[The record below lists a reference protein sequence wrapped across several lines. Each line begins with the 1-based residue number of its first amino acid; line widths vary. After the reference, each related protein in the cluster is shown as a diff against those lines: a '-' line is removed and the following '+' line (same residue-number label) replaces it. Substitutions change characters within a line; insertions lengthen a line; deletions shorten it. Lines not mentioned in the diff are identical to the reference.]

1 MRNNI
6 PKNDTDAMSAGM
18 GRLKMRPHNTR
29 TLCAVGVSLA
39 ALAWSTTASAQ
50 TAQTPAPADSA
61 TQVDEIVVTGFRSS
75 LQQALN
81 IKRREAGAVD
91 AILAE
96 DIADFPDQNLAEAI
110 QRLPGVTIDRVNG
123 QGTTISVRGLGSDF
137 TRTRING
144 LEAQAASGG
153 NRNRSFDFSMFASE
167 LFNSIRVR
175 KTQSAEIEEGSLG
188 ATVDLQTGR
197 PLDFR
202 GSGFNAA
209 LSAQASYNDLSET
222 TIPRLAGLLSW
233 SNADETFGALLSV
246 AYSERAPVLGSFNT
260 TRWQKG
266 DPTNVSTAGNPYGR
280 GQNFG
285 GCTPCTTTAQRDA
298 VLSTYYPRIPR
309 YTLGQTF
316 EDRLGM
322 TGALQWRP
330 GDRTEVTLD
339 LLYSRFNSETESP
352 NLEAWSFSRAAV
364 NSVIVRAYEI
374 DASRNAFSYGVF
386 DNMIVAAENGF
397 TRNESTFYQASINAR
412 HDFTDRLHG
421 NLKVGL
427 NRSEARTPLN
437 VAYRF
442 EAAGMNGYTYDAR
455 ENDRQPMISYGF
467 DTTSGAPFRLT
478 NATRSNGG
486 GNFEN
491 NVLAGSLTYDWTP
504 SISFKGGGEYRTY
517 DFETFGTARTK
528 TAPTGAEAALGVDR
542 WGRVVSIDG
551 YVDAPAGSTLS
562 FIVPDIRKL
571 AESLSFYNDPLVA
584 NRSEREVY
592 ETDQGLFLQSDFKT
606 TLSGLT
612 LRGNVG
618 IRYARTEV
626 EAKGWQTV
634 TTGTPAVTTYN
645 YVTTTND
652 YDDVLPS
659 FNLAFEPREDLVLR
673 LGAAKVMSRPTL
685 ADLTPGGGVS
695 PTTRTVSYGNPL
707 LDPFRATNYDASA
720 EWYFQNEGLLAVAV
734 FYKDIDSFI
743 TSVTQGIPYDQLG
756 LPNELL
762 QGAASPSDIFQVT
775 RRVNGDGGWLK
786 GVEIQYQQ
794 PFTFLPGFWSNFG
807 FTGNITFVDSE
818 VGYGTAGKN
827 RLTGQSKNTANATLY
842 YEDGGFQARIS
853 AAHRSQYLL
862 SFPGANGNSEEG
874 VNDTTNID
882 ASMSWEFTPN
892 MTFSLEAINLTDEYV
907 DRYVDALDR
916 VSDYRHTGREI
927 AVGLRWKY

>member
-1 MRNNI
+1 
-6 PKNDTDAMSAGM
+6 MS
-18 GRLKMRPHNTR
+18 RSSQVRV
-29 TLCAVGVSLA
+29 TLASSASAIAILAVSFTPQMA
-39 ALAWSTTASAQ
+39 AAQ
-50 TAQTPAPADSA
+50 TAPSDPVAQDEA
-61 TQVDEIVVTGFRSS
+61 TEIDEVVVTGFRSS
-75 LQQALN
+75 LQRALN
-81 IKRREAGAVD
+81 IKRQEAGAVD

-123 QGTTISVRGLGSDF
+123 QGTTISVRGLGADF

-167 LFNSIRVR
+167 LFNSIKVR

-197 PLDFR
+197 PLDF
-202 GSGFNAA
+202 GAGGFNSA
-209 LSAQASYNDLSET
+209 LSAQASYNDLSKT

-233 SNADETFGALLSV
+233 SNENQTFGALVSV

-260 TRWQKG
+260 TRWQQG
-266 DPTNVSTAGNPYGR
+266 DAANVNPVTGSPYGR

-285 GCTPCTTTAQRDA
+285 GCIPCTTTAQRTE
-298 VLSTYYPRIPR
+298 VLNAFYPRIPR
-309 YTLGQTF
+309 YTLGETF

-330 GDRTEVTLD
+330 SDRTEVDFDMLW
-339 LLYSRFNSETESP
+339 SRFNSETESP
-352 NLEAWSFSRAAV
+352 NIEAWSFSRAAV
-364 NSVIVRAYEI
+364 NQVVVREYEI
-374 DASRNAFSYGVF
+374 DTSRNAFSYGVF

-397 TRNESTFYQASINAR
+397 SRNESNFYQASINAR

-421 NLKVGL
+421 TLKLGA

-442 EAAGMNGYTYDAR
+442 ETPANTTYTYDAR
-455 ENDRQPMISYGF
+455 GNNRQPLLDYGF
-467 DTTSGAPFRLT
+467 DVTSGQRFTLV

-491 NVLAGSLTYDWTP
+491 NVAAGALAYDWTD
-504 SISFKGGGEYRTY
+504 SISFKFGGEYRTY
-517 DFETFGTARTK
+517 AFETFGLARAITS
-528 TAPTGAEAALGVDR
+528 PTGADRLTGVDSI
-542 WGRVVSIDG
+542 GRVVSIAD
-551 YVDAPAGSTLS
+551 YVDAPAGSDLS
-562 FIVPDIRKL
+562 FIVPDIDKI
-571 AESLSFYNDPLVA
+571 AAFLSIYDNPLVP
-584 NRSEREVY
+584 NRSEREVD
-592 ETDQGLFLQSDFKT
+592 ETDNGVFFQTDFNT
-606 TLSGLT
+606 TWAGMVV
-612 LRGNVG
+612 RGNVG
-618 IRYARTEV
+618 IRYATTEV
-626 EAKGWQTV
+626 TSKGWQTV
-634 TTGTPAVTTYN
+634 TTGTPPVPSYN
-645 YVTTTND
+645 YVTAENEYSDT
-652 YDDVLPS
+652 LPS
-659 FNLAFEPREDLVLR
+659 FNLAFEPRDDLVIR

-685 ADLTPGGGVS
+685 GDLTPGGSVA

-707 LDPFRATNYDASA
+707 LNPFRATNFDASI

-734 FYKDIDSFI
+734 FHKEIDSFI
-743 TSVTQGIPYDQLG
+743 TSVTEGLPYNTLG
-756 LPNELL
+756 LPLELL
-762 QGAASPSDIFQVT
+762 QGAAQPTDIFQVT
-775 RRVNGDGGWLK
+775 RRINGDGGTLD
-786 GVEIQYQQ
+786 GLEIQYQQ

-807 FTGNITFVDSE
+807 FIGNVTFVDSE

-842 YEDGGFQARIS
+842 YEDGPFQARVS

-882 ASMSWEFTPN
+882 ASMSYEITPSL
-892 MTFSLEAINLTDEYV
+892 TFSLEGINLTDEYV
-907 DRYVDALDR
+907 DRYVDVLDR
-916 VSDYRHTGREI
+916 VSDYRHTGREV

>member
-1 MRNNI
+1 
-6 PKNDTDAMSAGM
+6 MSPGAG
-18 GRLKMRPHNTR
+18 RDKMSRSSQNRIT
-29 TLCAVGVSLA
+29 LA
-39 ALAWSTTASAQ
+39 ASASALAMLAVALSPQVAAAQ
-50 TAQTPAPADSA
+50 TAPAAAAPQDQA
-61 TQVDEIVVTGFRSS
+61 TEVDEVVVTGFRSS
-75 LQQALN
+75 LQRALN
-81 IKRREAGAVD
+81 IKRDEAGAVD

-144 LEAQAASGG
+144 LEAQAANGG

-167 LFNSIRVR
+167 LFNSIKVR

-197 PLDFR
+197 PLDFSE
-202 GSGFNAA
+202 SGIRSA

-233 SNADETFGALLSV
+233 SNEDQTFGALVSV

-260 TRWQKG
+260 TRWQ
-266 DPTNVSTAGNPYGR
+266 SGNPAQAYGA

-285 GCTPCTTTAQRDA
+285 GCIPCTTTAQRTEL
-298 VLSTYYPRIPR
+298 LSAFYPRIPR
-309 YTLGQTF
+309 YTLGETF

-322 TGALQWRP
+322 TAALQWRP
-330 GDRTEVTLD
+330 SDRTEVDLD
-339 LLYSRFNSETESP
+339 LLWSRFNSETESP

-364 NSVIVRAYEI
+364 NQLVVRAYEI
-374 DASRNAFSYGVF
+374 DASRNALSYGVF

-397 TRNESTFYQASINAR
+397 TRNESNFYQASLNAR
-412 HDFTDRLHG
+412 HDFSDRLHG
-421 NLKVGL
+421 NLKLGI
-427 NRSEARTPLN
+427 NRSEARTPLS

-442 EAAGMNGYTYDAR
+442 ETPANTTFTYDAR
-455 ENDRQPMISYGF
+455 GDDRQPQLNYGF
-467 DTTSGAPFRLT
+467 DVTSGSRFTLT

-491 NVLAGSLTYDWTP
+491 QVAAGNLAYDWSD
-504 SISFKGGGEYRTY
+504 SISFKAGGEYRTY
-517 DFETFGTARTK
+517 AFETFGLARAIT
-528 TAPTGAEAALGVDR
+528 TPTGVDR
-542 WGRVVSIDG
+542 IVGVDRVGRVVSLDG
-551 YVDAPAGSTLS
+551 YVDAPSGTDLS
-562 FIVPDIRKL
+562 FIVPDIKKL
-571 AESLSFYNDPLVA
+571 AETLTIYNNPLVQ

-592 ETDQGLFLQSDFKT
+592 ETDNGLFFQTDFNT
-606 TLSGLT
+606 TLAGMT
-612 LRGNVG
+612 VRGNAG
-618 IRYARTEV
+618 IRYATTEV
-626 EAKGWQTV
+626 TAKGWQTV
-634 TTGTPAVTTYN
+634 TAGTPPVPSFN
-645 YVTTTND
+645 YVTTENEYSDT
-652 YDDVLPS
+652 LPS
-659 FNLAFEPREDLVLR
+659 FNLVFEPRENLLVR
-673 LGAAKVMSRPTL
+673 VAAAKVMSRPTL
-685 ADLTPGGGVS
+685 ADLTPGGSVA

-707 LDPFRATNYDASA
+707 LNPFRATNYDASI

-734 FYKDIDSFI
+734 FHKEIDSFI
-743 TSVTQGIPYDQLG
+743 TSVTEGLPYNTLG
-756 LPNELL
+756 LPLELL
-762 QGAASPSDIFQVT
+762 QGAAQPTDIFQVT
-775 RRVNGDGGWLK
+775 RRINGDGGTLD
-786 GVEIQYQQ
+786 GLEIQYQQ
-794 PFTFLPGFWSNFG
+794 PFTFLPGLWSNFG
-807 FTGNITFVDSE
+807 FIGNVTFVDSE

-842 YEDGGFQARIS
+842 YEDGPFQARIS
-853 AAHRSQYLL
+853 AAHRSQYLV

-882 ASMSWEFTPN
+882 ASMSYDFTDSL
-892 MTFSLEAINLTDEYV
+892 TFSLEGINLTDEYV

>member
-1 MRNNI
+1 MSRSSQVKVTLASSASAI
-6 PKNDTDAMSAGM
+6 AM
-18 GRLKMRPHNTR
+18 L
-29 TLCAVGVSLA
+29 AVAVTPQIA
-39 ALAWSTTASAQ
+39 AAQ
-50 TAQTPAPADSA
+50 TAAPAATAAQDE

-75 LQQALN
+75 LQRALS
-81 IKRREAGAVD
+81 IKRNEAGAVD

-96 DIADFPDQNLAEAI
+96 DMADFPDQNLAEAI

-144 LEAQAASGG
+144 LEAQAANGG
-153 NRNRSFDFSMFASE
+153 SRNRSFDFSMFASE

-197 PLDFR
+197 PLDFNE
-202 GSGFNAA
+202 SGFRSA

-233 SNADETFGALLSV
+233 SNEDQTFGALVSV

-260 TRWQKG
+260 TRWQRG
-266 DPTNVSTAGNPYGR
+266 DAANVNPTTGSPYGR

-285 GCTPCTTTAQRDA
+285 GCIPCTTTAQRDT
-298 VLSTYYPRIPR
+298 VLNAFYPRIPR
-309 YTLGQTF
+309 YTLGETF

-322 TGALQWRP
+322 TAALQWRP
-330 GDRTEVTLD
+330 RETTEVNLD
-339 LLYSRFNSETESP
+339 LLWSRFNSETESP
-352 NLEAWSFSRAAV
+352 NIEAWSFSRAAV
-364 NSVIVRAYEI
+364 NQVVVRAYEI
-374 DASRNAFSYGVF
+374 DAARNAFSYGVF

-397 TRNESTFYQASINAR
+397 TRNESNFYQTSLNAR

-421 NLKVGL
+421 TLKLGV

-442 EAAGMNGYTYDAR
+442 ETAANNTYTYDAR
-455 ENDRQPMISYGF
+455 DNNRQPLLDYGF
-467 DTTSGAPFRLT
+467 DVTSGQRFTLV

-491 NVLAGSLTYDWTP
+491 NVASGALAYDWTD
-504 SISFKGGGEYRTY
+504 SISFKLGGEYRTY
-517 DFETFGTARTK
+517 AFETFGLARAITS
-528 TAPTGAEAALGVDR
+528 PTGADRIVGVDAV
-542 WGRVVSIDG
+542 GRVVDIGG
-551 YVDAPAGSTLS
+551 YVNAPSGTDLR
-562 FIVPDIRKL
+562 FIVPDIDAL
-571 AESLSFYNDPLVA
+571 ARTLSIYNNPLVA
-584 NRSEREVY
+584 NRSEREVD
-592 ETDQGLFLQSDFKT
+592 ETDNGIFLQSDFNT
-606 TLSGLT
+606 MLGSWVV
-612 LRGNVG
+612 RGNVG
-618 IRYARTEV
+618 IRYATTEV
-626 EAKGWQTV
+626 TAKGWQTV
-634 TTGTPAVTTYN
+634 TAGTPPVPSFN
-645 YVTTTND
+645 YVTTENEYSDT
-652 YDDVLPS
+652 LPS
-659 FNLAFEPREDLVLR
+659 FNLVFEPREDLLVR
-673 LGAAKVMSRPTL
+673 FGAAKVMSRPTL
-685 ADLTPGGGVS
+685 GDLTPGGSVA

-707 LDPFRATNYDASA
+707 LNPFRATNYDASI

-734 FYKDIDSFI
+734 FHKEIDSFI
-743 TSVTQGIPYDQLG
+743 TSVTEGLAYNTLG
-756 LPNELL
+756 LPLELL
-762 QGAASPSDIFQVT
+762 QGAAQPTDIFQVT
-775 RRVNGDGGWLK
+775 RRINGQGGTLD

-818 VGYGTAGKN
+818 VSYGTAGKN

-842 YEDGGFQARIS
+842 YEDGPFQARVS

-882 ASMSWEFTPN
+882 FSMSYDFSDS
-892 MTFSLEAINLTDEYV
+892 MTVSLEGINMTDEYV
-907 DRYVDALDR
+907 DRYVDVLDR
-916 VSDYRHTGREI
+916 VSDYRHTGREVAI
-927 AVGLRWKY
+927 GLRWKY

>member
-1 MRNNI
+1 MSRSSQVRVTLASSASAI
-6 PKNDTDAMSAGM
+6 AMLA
-18 GRLKMRPHNTR
+18 
-29 TLCAVGVSLA
+29 CALTPQA
-39 ALAWSTTASAQ
+39 AAAQ
-50 TAQTPAPADSA
+50 TAPAPAQDEASE
-61 TQVDEIVVTGFRSS
+61 VDQIVVTGFRSS
-75 LQQALN
+75 LQQALS
-81 IKRREAGAVD
+81 IKRNEAGAVD

-144 LEAQAASGG
+144 LEAQAANGG

-197 PLDFR
+197 PLDFNQ
-202 GSGFNAA
+202 SGFHAA
-209 LSAQASYNDLSET
+209 LSAQGSYNDLSEH

-233 SNADETFGALLSV
+233 ANDDETFGALVSI
-246 AYSERAPVLGSFNT
+246 AYSERAPILGSFNT
-260 TRWQKG
+260 TRWQ
-266 DPTNVSTAGNPYGR
+266 AGNPAQAYGA

-285 GCTPCTTTAQRDA
+285 GCTPCTTAAQRTE
-298 VLSTYYPRIPR
+298 VLSAFYPRIPR
-309 YTLGQTF
+309 YTLGETF
-316 EDRLGM
+316 EDRLGL
-322 TGALQWRP
+322 TAALQWRP
-330 GDRTEVTLD
+330 SAATEVDLD
-339 LLYSRFNSETESP
+339 FLWSRFNSETESP
-352 NLEAWSFSRAAV
+352 NIEAWSFSRAAV
-364 NSVIVRAYEI
+364 NQLTLRAYEI
-374 DASRNAFSYGVF
+374 DASRNAFSYGVW

-397 TRNESTFYQASINAR
+397 TRNESNFYQTSLNAR
-412 HDFTDRLHG
+412 HDFSDRLHG
-421 NLKVGL
+421 TLKLGV

-442 EAAGMNGYTYDAR
+442 ETTPSATFTFDAR
-455 ENDRQPMISYGF
+455 DNNRQPLLDYGF
-467 DTTSGAPFRLT
+467 DVTSGSRFTLV

-491 NVLAGSLTYDWTP
+491 NVAAGALTYDWSD
-504 SISFKGGGEYRTY
+504 SISFKFGGEYRTY
-517 DFETFGTARTK
+517 AFETFGLARAITS
-528 TAPTGAEAALGVDR
+528 PTGADRIVGVDR
-542 WGRVVSIDG
+542 VGRI
-551 YVDAPAGSTLS
+551 VDISNAVNAPSGTATR
-562 FIVPDIRKL
+562 FIVPDIEAL
-571 AESLSFYNDPLVA
+571 AATLSIYNNPLVQ
-584 NRSEREVY
+584 NRSEREVD
-592 ETDQGLFLQSDFKT
+592 ETDNGVFLQSDFNT
-606 TLSGLT
+606 MLGSWVV
-612 LRGNVG
+612 RGNVG
-618 IRYARTEV
+618 IRYATTEV
-626 EAKGWQTV
+626 TAKGWQTV
-634 TTGTPAVTTYN
+634 TVGGVPSFN
-645 YVTTTND
+645 YVTTENEYSDT
-652 YDDVLPS
+652 LPS
-659 FNLAFEPREDLVLR
+659 FNLALEPAEDWVIR

-685 ADLTPGGGVS
+685 GDLTPGGSVA

-707 LDPFRATNYDASA
+707 LNPFRATNYDASV

-734 FYKDIDSFI
+734 FHKEIDSFI
-743 TSVTQGIPYDQLG
+743 TSVTEGLAYNTLG
-756 LPNELL
+756 LPLELL
-762 QGAASPSDIFQVT
+762 QGAAQPTDIFQVT
-775 RRVNGDGGWLK
+775 RRINGDGGTLD

-807 FTGNITFVDSE
+807 FIGNVTWVDSD
-818 VGYGTAGKN
+818 VGYGTAGRN

-842 YEDGGFQARIS
+842 YEDGPFQARIS

-882 ASMSWEFTPN
+882 ASMSYDFN
-892 MTFSLEAINLTDEYV
+892 DNLTFSLEGINLTDEYV

>member
-1 MRNNI
+1 ME
-6 PKNDTDAMSAGM
+6 
-18 GRLKMRPHNTR
+18 RPFYHAR
-29 TLCAVGVSLA
+29 TLCIAGVSA
-39 ALAWSTTASAQ
+39 TALLWAV
-50 TAQTPAPADSA
+50 APAAFAQDTQPAAAEPEA
-61 TQVDEIVVTGFRSS
+61 TTVDEIVVTGFRSS

-202 GSGFNAA
+202 KPGISSA

-233 SNADETFGALLSV
+233 SNEDQTFGALLSV

-260 TRWQKG
+260 TRWQ
-266 DPTNVSTAGNPYGR
+266 AGNPNPTRPANAPANFPYGV

-285 GCTPCTTTAQRDA
+285 GCIPCTTTAERDA
-298 VLSTYYPRIPR
+298 VLSAYYPRIPR

-330 GDRTEVTLD
+330 SDSTEVTLD

-352 NLEAWSFSRAAV
+352 NLEAWSFSRGAV
-364 NSVIVRAYEI
+364 NNVIVRDYEI
-374 DASRNAFSYGVF
+374 DPSRNAFSYGVF

-397 TRNESTFYQASINAR
+397 SRNESTFYQTSINAR
-412 HDFTDRLHG
+412 HDFTDRLQG
-421 NLKVGL
+421 NLKVGM

-442 EAAGMNGYTYDAR
+442 EAAGMNGYTFDAR
-455 ENDRQPMISYGF
+455 DNNRQPMISYGF

-478 NATRSNGG
+478 NATKSNGG
-486 GNFEN
+486 GNFQN
-491 NVLAGSLTYDWTP
+491 NVFAGSLTYDWTP

-517 DFETFGTARTK
+517 DFETFGLARAK
-528 TAPTGAEAALGVDR
+528 TVPTGAEAALGIDR

-551 YVDAPAGSTLS
+551 YVDAPQGSTLS

-592 ETDQGLFLQSDFKT
+592 ETDKGLFLQSDFNT
-606 TLSGLT
+606 TVAGMT

-618 IRYARTEV
+618 IRYAMTEV
-626 EAKGWQTV
+626 TAKGWQTV
-634 TTGTPAVTTYN
+634 TVGTPPVVSYN
-645 YVTTTND
+645 YVTTEND

-685 ADLTPGGGVS
+685 GDLTPGGSVA
-695 PTTRTVSYGNPL
+695 PTTLTVSYGNPL
-707 LDPFRATNYDASA
+707 LDPFRATNYDASI
-720 EWYFQNEGLLAVAV
+720 EWYFQNEGLLAAAV

-743 TSVTQGIPYDQLG
+743 TSETVPIAYGLLG
-756 LPNELL
+756 LPLELL
-762 QGAASPSDIFQVT
+762 QGVQGLNNDTIFQVT
-775 RRVNGDGGWLK
+775 RRLNGQGGWLK

-807 FTGNITFVDSE
+807 FIGNVTFVDSE

-842 YEDGGFQARIS
+842 YEKGPLQARIS

-874 VNDTTNID
+874 INGTTNID
-882 ASMSWEFTPN
+882 ASLSYDFTDSL
-892 MTFSLEAINLTDEYV
+892 TFSLEGINLTDEYV
-907 DRYVDALDR
+907 DRYVDVADR
-916 VSDYRHTGREI
+916 VSDYRHTGREVAI
-927 AVGLRWKY
+927 GLRWKY

>member
-1 MRNNI
+1 
-6 PKNDTDAMSAGM
+6 MS
-18 GRLKMRPHNTR
+18 RSSHV
-29 TLCAVGVSLA
+29 TLASSASAIAILAVALTPQIA
-39 ALAWSTTASAQ
+39 AAQ
-50 TAQTPAPADSA
+50 TAPQPNPAPAAQDDA
-61 TQVDEIVVTGFRSS
+61 TEVDEIVVTGFRSS
-75 LQQALN
+75 LQQALS
-81 IKRREAGAVD
+81 IKRNEAGTVD

-144 LEAQAASGG
+144 LEAQAANGG

-197 PLDFR
+197 PLDFNEP
-202 GSGFNAA
+202 GFRSA

-233 SNADETFGALLSV
+233 SNEDQTFGALISA
-246 AYSERAPVLGSFNT
+246 AYSERAPVLGTFNT

-266 DPTNVSTAGNPYGR
+266 DPTNVNPTTGSPYGR

-285 GCTPCTTTAQRDA
+285 GCIPCTTTAQRTE
-298 VLSTYYPRIPR
+298 VLNAFYPRIPR
-309 YTLGQTF
+309 YTLGETF

-322 TGALQWRP
+322 TAALQWRP
-330 GDRTEVTLD
+330 RETTEVNLD
-339 LLYSRFNSETESP
+339 LLWSRFNSETESP
-352 NLEAWSFSRAAV
+352 NIEAWSFSRAAV
-364 NSVIVRAYEI
+364 NQVVVRDYAI

-397 TRNESTFYQASINAR
+397 SRNESNFYQASLNAR

-421 NLKVGL
+421 TLKLGV

-442 EAAGMNGYTYDAR
+442 ETAANNTYTYDAR
-455 ENDRQPMISYGF
+455 ENNRQPLLDYGF
-467 DTTSGAPFRLT
+467 DVTSGQRFTLV

-491 NVLAGSLTYDWTP
+491 NVAAGALAYDWTD
-504 SISFKGGGEYRTY
+504 SISFKLGGEYRTY
-517 DFETFGTARTK
+517 AFETFGLARAIT
-528 TAPTGAEAALGVDR
+528 TPTGADRIVGVDAV
-542 WGRVVSIDG
+542 GRVVDIAG
-551 YVDAPAGSTLS
+551 YVDAPSGTDLR
-562 FIVPDIRKL
+562 FIVPDIDAL
-571 AESLSFYNDPLVA
+571 ARTLSIYNNPLVP
-584 NRSEREVY
+584 NRSEREVD
-592 ETDQGLFLQSDFKT
+592 ETDNGIFFQTDFNT
-606 TLSGLT
+606 MLGSWVV
-612 LRGNVG
+612 RGNAG
-618 IRYARTEV
+618 IRYATTEV
-626 EAKGWQTV
+626 TAKGWQTV
-634 TTGTPAVTTYN
+634 TVGGVPAYN
-645 YVTTTND
+645 YVTTEND
-652 YDDVLPS
+652 YSDTLPS
-659 FNLAFEPREDLVLR
+659 FNLAIEPREDVVIR
-673 LGAAKVMSRPTL
+673 LAAAKVMSRPTL
-685 ADLTPGGGVS
+685 GDLTPGGSVA

-707 LDPFRATNYDASA
+707 LNPFRATNYDASI

-734 FYKDIDSFI
+734 FHKEIDSFI
-743 TSVTQGIPYDQLG
+743 TSVTEGLAYNTLG
-756 LPNELL
+756 LPLELL
-762 QGAASPSDIFQVT
+762 QGAAQPTDIFQVT
-775 RRVNGDGGWLK
+775 RRINGDGGTLD
-786 GVEIQYQQ
+786 GIEIQYQQ

-807 FTGNITFVDSE
+807 FVGNVTFVDSE

-842 YEDGGFQARIS
+842 YENGPFQARVS

-882 ASMSWEFTPN
+882 FSMSYDFTDS
-892 MTFSLEAINLTDEYV
+892 MTLSLEGINMTDEYV

-916 VSDYRHTGREI
+916 VSDYRHTGREVAI
-927 AVGLRWKY
+927 GLRWKY